1 MRKSSTPA
9 FNAQIVQDVLTQEKT
24 VAQLA
29 AGHQLH
35 LNHISRRRDS
45 PAGSRISAPIG
56 KSQRMPRMSGP
67 STPWMPSLAR

>member
-35 LNHISRRRDS
+35 LNHISRWRDLA
-45 PAGSRISAPIG
+45 PAGLPG
-56 KSQRMPRMSGP
+56 
-67 STPWMPSLAR
+67 